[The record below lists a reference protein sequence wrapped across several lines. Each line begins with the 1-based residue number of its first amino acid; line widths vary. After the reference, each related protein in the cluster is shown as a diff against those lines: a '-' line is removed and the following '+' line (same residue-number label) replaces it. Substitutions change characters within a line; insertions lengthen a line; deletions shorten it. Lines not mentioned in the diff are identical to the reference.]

1 MSKEP
6 QTSVSDQ
13 VGKRTAS
20 DGCSDFHISHMA
32 SIWYPQDLAG
42 LQNTLKY
49 WFHDKVKP
57 QRCIFQFLPLTREKI
72 LFSILS
78 VSFLFSALTLLIGRQ
93 EGHPACKNCM
103 LVYWWQQFNWSF
115 ARLIAPVVTT
125 TSITLSS
132 KIIKNGDIPVPVNP
146 GPPGKLSL
154 KRRETVY
161 ASVYEITQTVVD
173 RFGSVFKEPMC
184 QG

>member
-1 MSKEP
+1 MIRLNHRG
-6 QTSVSDQ
+6 VSSNFYLWQ
-13 VGKRTAS
+13 GKRF
-20 DGCSDFHISHMA
+20 C
-32 SIWYPQDLAG
+32 
-42 LQNTLKY
+42 
-49 WFHDKVKP
+49 
-57 QRCIFQFLPLTREKI
+57 FQYCLY
-72 LFSILS
+72 LFSS
-78 VSFLFSALTLLIGRQ
+78 VLWHCWLGDRKGIRPVKT
-93 EGHPACKNCM
+93 M
-103 LVYWWQQFNWSF
+103 LVYWWQQFKWSF